1 MLRDL
6 RVQRFALIDD
16 LQLAFGPRLNVL
28 TGETGAGKSI
38 LLDAVTIV
46 LGGRASPDMVRSG
59 CEDAVVEASF
69 DVAAHSPAALALTD
83 MGYPQDDDVV
93 VQRVV
98 SATGKGR
105 VYVNGRPVTVS
116 ALAEVTGQ
124 LIDLHSQHDY
134 QSLMRADTPLT
145 VLDAFAKAD
154 DLRRNCREAWSVW
167 TELDQALSSQS
178 ARAADRAREI
188 ALLAHEVDEL
198 DRAQL
203 EPGEA
208 EALERERSVLRHAER
223 LLAASRAAQE
233 RLDDQGVLEGTGAIV
248 ADLKAAAALD
258 PKLAEA
264 SELAASALVQLQEL
278 ASTLRR
284 YGAGNDPEEGRLD
297 AIESRL
303 AELQRLRRKF
313 GVEGSELAGLAARKR
328 EQMRALEAEVESNH
342 TLGARAAEAR
352 RLLETLA
359 DQLHD
364 CRVETAGQLATLVDA
379 ELARLR
385 MSARLQVEVTLVDAP
400 GTIGPLGR
408 DRVDFL
414 IQTNPGEPAK
424 SLRKVA
430 SGGELSR
437 VMLGLKSVLASVDA
451 APTLIFDEADAGV
464 GGAVAEVV
472 GRRLRAI
479 ADHRQVLCVTHLPQ
493 VASGAET
500 HILVEKSS
508 VRGRTNTTARRL
520 TDRERVREVARML
533 AGEEITATALRH
545 AEEMIRLVSAPQEAT
560 GPSGRVRRGDPSSR
574 LGARP

>member
-1 MLRDL
+1 
-6 RVQRFALIDD
+6 
-16 LQLAFGPRLNVL
+16 
-28 TGETGAGKSI
+28 
-38 LLDAVTIV
+38 VTIV

-69 DVAAHSPAALALTD
+69 DVAAQSPAAGTLAD
-83 MGYPQDDDVV
+83 MGFADADELV

-105 VYVNGRPVTVS
+105 VYVNGRPLTAS
-116 ALAEVTGQ
+116 ALAEVTGR
-124 LIDLHSQHDY
+124 LIDIHSQHDY

-145 VLDAFAKAD
+145 VLDAFARAD
-154 DLRRNCREAWSVW
+154 DLRRECREAWSAW
-167 TELDQALSSQS
+167 TELNQSLSVHA

-188 ALLAHEVDEL
+188 GLLAHEVEEL

-208 EALERERSVLRHAER
+208 ETLERERTVLRHAER
-223 LLAASRAAQE
+223 LLAASRAAQD
-233 RLDDQGVLEGTGAIV
+233 RLDDQGGVLEGAGAIV
-248 ADLKAAAALD
+248 AELKAASALD
-258 PKLAEA
+258 PKLREA
-264 SELAASALVQLQEL
+264 SELADSALVQLREL

-284 YGAGNDPEEGRLD
+284 YLDRGDAEEGRLD

-303 AELQRLRRKF
+303 AELQRLRRKY
-313 GVEGSELAGLAARKR
+313 GVESDELAGLASRKR
-328 EQMRALEAEVESNH
+328 EQLRAFEAEVESSH
-342 TLGARAAEAR
+342 SCSARVDEAR
-352 RLLETLA
+352 RRLEALA
-359 DQLHD
+359 DQLHER
-364 CRVETAGQLATLVDA
+364 RVETAENLASLVDA

-385 MSARLQVEVTLVDAP
+385 MSARLHVEITPGDAP
-400 GTIGPLGR
+400 GTIGPHGR

-533 AGEEITATALRH
+533 AGEEITPTALRH
-545 AEEMIRLVSAPQEAT
+545 AEEMIRLVSAPQEV
-560 GPSGRVRRGDPSSR
+560 PEPRGRVRRADTSSR
-574 LGARP
+574 LGART